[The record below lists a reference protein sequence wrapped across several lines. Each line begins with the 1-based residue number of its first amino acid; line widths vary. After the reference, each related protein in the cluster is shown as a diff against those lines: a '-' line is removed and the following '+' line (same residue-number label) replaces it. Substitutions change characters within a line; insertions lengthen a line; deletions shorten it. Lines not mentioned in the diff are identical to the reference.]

1 MINGTTQWHKGENTM
16 LLPKLVLASCQNPN
30 HTRNRKQLEHQ
41 SQVWESAKELG
52 GSFWWFLG
60 EIVRIKVNIEERCG
74 IEGEIVPGL
83 RQGRRRENAGRT
95 HVFKDIRD
103 VDINNKRSC

>member
-1 MINGTTQWHKGENTM
+1 MSKWDIADTN
-16 LLPKLVLASCQNPN
+16 VNP
-30 HTRNRKQLEHQ
+30 
-41 SQVWESAKELG
+41 SQ
-52 GSFWWFLG
+52 
-60 EIVRIKVNIEERCG
+60 R
-74 IEGEIVPGL
+74 EGEIVPGL